1 MKTVTDVTINQY
13 TGGITMFEK
22 IVAFFMA
29 IINFFMGLFGLG
41 GQNYDC
47 QTFFDIA
54 YGTHE
59 RQVVDLFIPEDVSG
73 DLGLVLFI
81 HGGAWIAGDKE
92 SYVGGMEYGATS
104 LGIATASVNYRYLS
118 EDVDIHDIIDDI
130 DSALAVI
137 RAKGNEVGVNIN
149 KVLLTGDSAGAHLS
163 LLYAYSRKD
172 TAPVTPVA
180 VVSNSGPTDLYDNN
194 FYFNNALGDVNVIC
208 DLMSKA
214 CGQKFTYETKDDAKS
229 ALDSVSPITYV
240 SENCVPTIINHGNAD
255 SIVPFSNA
263 LTLDALLTQYGV
275 EHVLNVYEGADH
287 DLGKDDAAKK
297 KADELLFSYIDRF
310 LK

>member
-1 MKTVTDVTINQY
+1 
-13 TGGITMFEK
+13 MFEK
-22 IVAFFMA
+22 IIAFFMA

-41 GQNYDC
+41 GQKYDC
-47 QTFFDIA
+47 QTFFDMS

-59 RQVVDLFIPEDVSG
+59 RQIVDLFIPEGASG

-92 SYVGGMEYGATS
+92 SYTGGMEYGATS
-104 LGIATASVNYRYLS
+104 LGIATASVNYRYIS
-118 EDVDIHDIIDDI
+118 DDVDILDILDDI
-130 DSALAVI
+130 DAALAEI
-137 RAKGNEVGVNIN
+137 KKKGNEVGVNIN
-149 KVLLTGDSAGAHLS
+149 KVLLTGDSAGGHLS
-163 LLYAYSRKD
+163 LLYAYARKD

-180 VVSNSGPTDLYDNN
+180 VVSNSGPTDLYDDN
-194 FYFNNALGDVNVIC
+194 FYHNNALGDTAAIC

-214 CGQKFTYETKDDAKS
+214 CGQKFTYETKESAKDA
-229 ALDSVSPITYV
+229 LYSVSPVSYV
-240 SENCVPTIINHGNAD
+240 RADCVPTVINHGNAD

-287 DLGKDDAAKK
+287 DLGKDDAAKER
-297 KADELLFSYIDRF
+297 ANELLFGYIDRF

>member
-1 MKTVTDVTINQY
+1 
-13 TGGITMFEK
+13 MFEK
-22 IVAFFMA
+22 IIAFFMA
-29 IINFFMGLFGLG
+29 IINFFLGLFGLG
-41 GQNYDC
+41 GQEADC
-47 QTFFDIA
+47 QKFFDMS
-54 YGTHE
+54 YGIHE
-59 RQVVDLFIPEDVSG
+59 RQVVDLFIPDDASG

-92 SYVGGMEYGATS
+92 SYEGGMEYGATE
-104 LGIATASVNYRYLS
+104 LGIATASMNYRYIS
-118 EDVDIHDIIDDI
+118 EDVDLLDVLDDI
-130 DSALAVI
+130 DAALAEI
-137 RAKGNEVGVNIN
+137 REKGNEVGVNIN

-163 LLYAYSRKD
+163 LLYAYARKN

-180 VVSNSGPTDLYDNN
+180 VVSNSGPTDLYDDN
-194 FYFNNALGDVNVIC
+194 FYHNNALGDKTVIS

-214 CGQKFTYETKDDAKS
+214 CGQKFTYETKESAKDA
-229 ALDSVSPITYV
+229 LYSVSPVSYV
-240 SENCVPTIINHGNAD
+240 SADCVPTVINHGNSD

-287 DLGKDDAAKK
+287 DLGKDEAAKDR
-297 KADELLFSYIDRF
+297 ANELLFGYIDRF